1 MVPQIARTAAARAN
15 YGPRWTLTGARTVA
29 QVSGASGANV
39 LTSPAGLEVALRN
52 PGSAPIRI
60 DLRIDGVAIVQESV
74 MEPGAERRLE
84 WRGPRTGLLFIE
96 TSSAALD
103 GEPAAMDVQIDRR
116 SGP

>member
-1 MVPQIARTAAARAN
+1 
-15 YGPRWTLTGARTVA
+15 
-29 QVSGASGANV
+29 
-39 LTSPAGLEVALRN
+39 
-52 PGSAPIRI
+52 
-60 DLRIDGVAIVQESV
+60 

-103 GEPAAMDVQIDRR
+103 GEPASMDVQIDRR

>member
-1 MVPQIARTAAARAN
+1 M
-15 YGPRWTLTGARTVA
+15 
-29 QVSGASGANV
+29 
-39 LTSPAGLEVALRN
+39 RN